1 MYDVNRRVFLPN
13 TTVKQLIEKLNNYPP
28 EAKIAICGDSYCYI
42 HVEQD
47 DLVVNIDNEDLDE
60 CYE

>member
-28 EAKIAICGDSYCYI
+28 KAKIAICGDSYCYI

-47 DLVVNIDNEDLDE
+47 GLVVNIDNEDLDE